1 MKEDFL
7 QYLWRFQKLGPEPLT
22 TDRGVP
28 IRVVHTGIPNLGE
41 GPDFLQAKL
50 WIGETLWAGDVEVH
64 IKAAS
69 WYHHRHHTDS
79 KYEAVIL
86 HVVWE
91 NDVEVCYPSGRTLPC
106 LKLSNRIPPQWWK
119 KYYKS
124 FEKKTHWIPCEKGIT
139 QFPDFKWQ
147 NWIERLYLER
157 LESKTIQIKLLLH
170 QSKNNWEGVL
180 FQLLAKNFGLNLNGA
195 VFLKWA
201 QHLPF
206 QIVQKISHDGS
217 LLEALFMGISGLLSG
232 EMNSAY
238 KKQLRSEYDYL
249 KQKFGFK
256 EIPGIRMQFK
266 GLRPPNF
273 PTIRLSQLAQ
283 FYTQNPRPFFR
294 LIQADNLMEFDWIR
308 KVGVSP
314 FWETHY
320 TFDKSSPKK
329 SKKISQPFLNLL
341 LINTLIPLRFA
352 YYQSQGGNA
361 EEKILQWIGALPAES
376 NSITKGFTQL
386 GINLPSALFS
396 QSLLQ
401 LKAFYCD
408 PKKCLRCAVGFH
420 LFDFST

>member
-1 MKEDFL
+1 
-7 QYLWRFQKLGPEPLT
+7 
-22 TDRGVP
+22 
-28 IRVVHTGIPNLGE
+28 
-41 GPDFLQAKL
+41 
-50 WIGETLWAGDVEVH
+50 
-64 IKAAS
+64 
-69 WYHHRHHTDS
+69 
-79 KYEAVIL
+79 
-86 HVVWE
+86 
-91 NDVEVCYPSGRTLPC
+91 
-106 LKLSNRIPPQWWK
+106 
-119 KYYKS
+119 
-124 FEKKTHWIPCEKGIT
+124 
-139 QFPDFKWQ
+139 
-147 NWIERLYLER
+147 LER

-283 FYTQNPRPFFR
+283 FYTQNPRPFSR